1 MVGLVEG
8 YKHEIYEM
16 INLVYGTFFK
26 VLNDIIATNPY
37 IRGEKTELSLNPIGV
52 YIGTIKIYLEGI
64 LIYIQTLRRALEN
77 TEGDVDLKEEYSE
90 FIGNMIELVGIMLN
104 KAYEFSEYG
113 MDVFVEILEKIKSTL
128 SSIGKGKPKVEDNP
142 YSTSFQNPLF
152 MTGNNNGSNAN
163 TGQTY
168 PGLETYNNTNYV
180 NQLPTYQQVNSLPPP
195 PDYEQGGGKR
205 AVNPLESIMVRF
217 AKHTSKITDYIK
229 QIEQPKL
236 SKRLLKTLKKKKGKN
251 KKGLKNKTKREKRK
265 YRKNRRS

>member
-1 MVGLVEG
+1 MIGLVEG

-26 VLNDIIATNPY
+26 VLNDIIVTNPY
-37 IRGEKTELSLNPIGV
+37 TQGEKTKLSLNPIGM
-52 YIGTIKIYLEGI
+52 YIGTIKLYLDAI
-64 LIYIQTLRRALEN
+64 LIYIQTFRRALEN
-77 TEGDVDLKEEYSE
+77 TEGDVDLKEEYTK
-90 FIGNMIELVGIMLN
+90 FIGSMIELVGMMLK

-142 YSTSFQNPLF
+142 YSTSYENPLF
-152 MTGNNNGSNAN
+152 TMGNNGSNAN
-163 TGQTY
+163 TDQTY
-168 PGLETYNNTNYV
+168 PGLETYNIA
-180 NQLPTYQQVNSLPPP
+180 
-195 PDYEQGGGKR
+195 QGGGKR
-205 AVNPLESIMVRF
+205 PVNPLESIMVRF

-236 SKRLLKTLKKKKGKN
+236 SKRLLKTLKKEKGKN

-265 YRKNRRS
+265 YKKIKGRKRNIE

>member
-37 IRGEKTELSLNPIGV
+37 TQGKKTELSLNPIGV

-77 TEGDVDLKEEYSE
+77 AEGDVDLKEEYTE
-90 FIGNMIELVGIMLN
+90 FIGNMIELVGMMLN
-104 KAYEFSEYG
+104 KAYEFSDYG

-128 SSIGKGKPKVEDNP
+128 SSIGKGKPNVEDNP
-142 YSTSFQNPLF
+142 YSTSYQNPVF
-152 MTGNNNGSNAN
+152 NNGSNVN
-163 TGQTY
+163 NVNQPPPY
-168 PGLETYNNTNYV
+168 PGQESYNNV
-180 NQLPTYQQVNSLPPP
+180 
-195 PDYEQGGGKR
+195 QGGGKR
-205 AVNPLESIMVRF
+205 EVNPLEYIMMRF

-229 QIEQPKL
+229 EIEQPKL
-236 SKRLLKTLKKKKGKN
+236 SKRLLKTLKNKKGVN

-265 YRKNRRS
+265 YRKK

>member
-37 IRGEKTELSLNPIGV
+37 MRGEKTELSLNPIGM
-52 YIGTIKIYLEGI
+52 YIGTIKLYLDAL
-64 LIYIQTLRRALEN
+64 LIYIQTFRRSLEN
-77 TEGDVDLKEEYSE
+77 AEGDVDLKEEYTE
-90 FIGNMIELVGIMLN
+90 FIGNMIDLVGIMLN

-128 SSIGKGKPKVEDNP
+128 SSIGKGKPKVEENP

-152 MTGNNNGSNAN
+152 TTGNNNGSNS
-163 TGQTY
+163 
-168 PGLETYNNTNYV
+168 NNEYFNAR
-180 NQLPTYQQVNSLPPP
+180 
-195 PDYEQGGGKR
+195 GGGKR
-205 AVNPLESIMVRF
+205 EVNPLESIMMRF
-217 AKHTSKITDYIK
+217 AKHTSKISDYIK

-265 YRKNRRS
+265 YRKNKRS